1 MLVLANYDIP
11 IWVEVK
17 LLASEPS
24 AMNSHIVWAFL
35 TCTTPLTAE
44 TMVWEAGI

>member
-11 IWVEVK
+11 IWAEVK
-17 LLASEPS
+17 LLASELS